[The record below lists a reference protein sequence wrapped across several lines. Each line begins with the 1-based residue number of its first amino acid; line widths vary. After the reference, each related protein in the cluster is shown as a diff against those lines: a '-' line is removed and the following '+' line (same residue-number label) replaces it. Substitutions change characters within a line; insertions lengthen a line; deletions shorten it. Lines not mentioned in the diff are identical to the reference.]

1 MFCQHVFGNISGEI
15 RGISRKCLNFA
26 GLRPCEISEALF
38 LSPQLV
44 YIFSIFT
51 LTLVLPQQHRLHSGG
66 SRGGGQ
72 GDPGPRR
79 LPPFPPLLSQVWIR
93 HCYRNAINWTGLKAK
108 IVQAP
113 VVQKVDNNIQW
124 MNHNN

>member
-1 MFCQHVFGNISGEI
+1 MFCRHVFGNISGEI

-26 GLRPCEISEALF
+26 GLRPREISEALF

-66 SRGGGQ
+66 SRGGARGAQAQ
-72 GDPGPRR
+72 GDCP
-79 LPPFPPLLSQVWIR
+79 PPLLSYLKVWIR

>member
-1 MFCQHVFGNISGEI
+1 MYLEIFLVEFAVF
-15 RGISRKCLNFA
+15 RTFWGISRDFA
-26 GLRPCEISEALF
+26 GPRPREISEALF

-51 LTLVLPQQHRLHSGG
+51 LTLVLPQQHRLHSGR
-66 SRGGGQ
+66 SREGPG
-72 GDPGPRR
+72 GPR
-79 LPPFPPLLSQVWIR
+79 PKETAPPLLSYLKGWIR
-93 HCYRNAINWTGLKAK
+93 HCYRNVINWTGLKAK

-124 MNHNN
+124 IINHNN